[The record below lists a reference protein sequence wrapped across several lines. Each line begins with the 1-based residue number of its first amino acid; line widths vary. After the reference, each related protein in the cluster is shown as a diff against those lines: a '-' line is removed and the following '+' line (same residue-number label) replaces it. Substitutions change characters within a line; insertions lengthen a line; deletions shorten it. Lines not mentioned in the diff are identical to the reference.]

1 MEFFRRMKVY
11 EYDTID
17 NALAKTGKKPI
28 GVRWVDINKGDNTH
42 PDYRSRL
49 VAKEINT
56 GANDDLFAATPP
68 IEALKALLREASIR
82 RAHEDNISILFAD
95 VRRAYFN
102 AKATKD
108 VFIDLPPEDPNY
120 GQQGVCGKLRL
131 SMYGTRD
138 SAQNWERECASQLV
152 SLFFF

>member
-1 MEFFRRMKVY
+1 MQFFKRMGVY

-17 NALAKTGKKPI
+17 NAFKVTGKKPI
-28 GVRWVDINKGDNTH
+28 GVRWVDVNKGDENN

-56 GANDDLFAATPP
+56 GPNDDLYAATPP
-68 IEALKALLREASIR
+68 IEALKVLLRQAAAR
-82 RAHEDNISILFAD
+82 RCYEQDLVVMFAD

-102 AKATKD
+102 AKATRD
-108 VFIDLPPEDPNY
+108 IFIQLPEEDPNY
-120 GQQGVCGKLRL
+120 GRQGVCGKLRL

-138 SAQNWERECASQLV
+138 AAQNLEKKCAKK
-152 SLFFF
+152 